1 MENDQIDKIE
11 NGYELEVQSG
21 ESFFEGGISFN
32 MELGV
37 LRRFGANT
45 SGTVKSN

>member
-1 MENDQIDKIE
+1 MTKLIKLKTDMNWK
-11 NGYELEVQSG
+11 YKV